1 METDFLKTLAL
12 VAEVGSM
19 AEASRRLSITPAA
32 VAHQIRTIEQDLGM
46 ALIVRAGRSVVLTGA
61 GHLVLK
67 QSQTLLA
74 DLARLRASVQQSS
87 AGGELRMGVINSA
100 LHTFLPDMLG
110 LYQAHHPEVRLHVH
124 AGVSHQIFHQ
134 LQEDEIDIAICLHPP
149 FALPKMF
156 GWMPMREEPLVV
168 LAHKSLA
175 DQPALDLLR
184 TQPFIRY
191 DRHLGGGKQAAAY
204 LRRHEIVPNENF
216 ELDSLVAIALM
227 VDRRLGVSLV
237 PQFSSP
243 LTAPLDIAVVPVPD
257 ASSRVFGILWK
268 RASARSALIQD
279 LLAQARGLR

>member
-1 METDFLKTLAL
+1 MPRFKINIVFLSFGGAVGRQYGDGFMETDFLKTLAL

-100 LHTFLPDMLG
+100 LHTFLPDILA
-110 LYQAHHPEVRLHVH
+110 LYQTHHPEVRVHVH
-124 AGVSHQIFHQ
+124 AGVTHQIFHQ

-149 FALPKMF
+149 FVLPKMF
-156 GWMPMREEPLVV
+156 GWVQLREEPLVV
-168 LAHKSLA
+168 LAHKSQEGQDPLE
-175 DQPALDLLR
+175 LLR

-191 DRHLGGGKQAAAY
+191 DRHLGAGRHVTEY
-204 LRRHEIVPNENF
+204 LRRHEI
-216 ELDSLVAIALM
+216 
-227 VDRRLGVSLV
+227 
-237 PQFSSP
+237 
-243 LTAPLDIAVVPVPD
+243 
-257 ASSRVFGILWK
+257 
-268 RASARSALIQD
+268 
-279 LLAQARGLR
+279 